1 MNKTVNI
8 WICAV
13 ALAAVSAAGAAPFLR
28 IGSGPLNAS
37 VENERDAAIDRAVA
51 WLVASQSPE
60 GHWGGSN
67 VVATAVAAL
76 AIRGDREEMPKSD
89 AEAVDKAVRWLKS
102 TACTNAIAAMHT
114 KLEARANAM
123 EKSFGESLSNTDKE
137 AIGNLLEGAGSTM
150 TAFLAVMLGVERADS
165 WRKLSLAVLDAHE
178 SVVTTGVVRRAMIV
192 QRRDDAVFDDYRSAE
207 LARLLFF
214 VITGQLTQPLQRAKA
229 CDPALA
235 FIAATFVKTPP
246 PAELKPL
253 VEKLARTWNE
263 GSPAVWLSNPEAGW
277 WLARAINGATGGN
290 LSLPPD
296 ADGNVRNVNWRGI
309 MAGKWISSQRI
320 DSFGNGHWDGDAE
333 KTAFAVLLL
342 NEM

>member
-1 MNKTVNI
+1 MNRMIHNCV
-8 WICAV
+8 CAV
-13 ALAAVSAAGAAPFLR
+13 VLAAASVTCAAAPFLR

-89 AEAVDKAVRWLKS
+89 AEAVEKAVRWLKS
-102 TACTNAIAAMHT
+102 PACTNALSTIPP
-114 KLEARANAM
+114 LRQ
-123 EKSFGESLSNTDKE
+123 ESYLRINGGLPNTP
-137 AIGNLLEGAGSTM
+137 
-150 TAFLAVMLGVERADS
+150 R
-165 WRKLSLAVLDAHE
+165 
-178 SVVTTGVVRRAMIV
+178 
-192 QRRDDAVFDDYRSAE
+192 
-207 LARLLFF
+207 
-214 VITGQLTQPLQRAKA
+214 QRAIA
-229 CDPALA
+229 WRRLALSVLAPTETSVSTNRLGFRPIISFVFERQTIFDEQLSSTLAFALLIRLGGGSGLEVGGSPDDPALA
-235 FIAATFVKTPP
+235 FIAATFVTLPP

-253 VEKLARTWNE
+253 VEKLARIWNE

-277 WLARAINGATGGN
+277 WLARAINGATGGD

-296 ADGNVRNVNWRGI
+296 ADGRVRNVNWRGI
-309 MAGKWISSQRI
+309 MAGKWINSQRI

>member
-1 MNKTVNI
+1 MNRMIHNCV
-8 WICAV
+8 CAV
-13 ALAAVSAAGAAPFLR
+13 VLAAASVTCVAAPFLR

-60 GHWGGSN
+60 GDWGGSN

-76 AIRGDREEMPKSD
+76 AVRGDREEMPKSD
-89 AEAVDKAVRWLKS
+89 AEAVERAVKWLKS
-102 TACTNAIAAMHT
+102 PACTNALYTIPPQKSYLRINGVIPNT
-114 KLEARANAM
+114 PRQRA
-123 EKSFGESLSNTDKE
+123 
-137 AIGNLLEGAGSTM
+137 I
-150 TAFLAVMLGVERADS
+150 S
-165 WRKLSLAVLDAHE
+165 WRRLSLNVLAQSETNASTNNPTLHPVISFVFERQTIFDEQLSSTLAFALLIHL
-178 SVVTTGVVRRAMIV
+178 GRR
-192 QRRDDAVFDDYRSAE
+192 SE
-207 LARLLFF
+207 LEVGGA
-214 VITGQLTQPLQRAKA
+214 PD
-229 CDPALA
+229 DPALA

-263 GSPAVWLSNPEAGW
+263 GSPAIWLSNPEAGW

-309 MAGKWISSQRI
+309 MAGKWINSQRI
-320 DSFGNGHWDGDAE
+320 DLEGNGHWDNDAE

>member
-1 MNKTVNI
+1 MTIVQI
-8 WICAV
+8 CVCAV
-13 ALAAVSAAGAAPFLR
+13 VLAAASAAGAAPFLR

-76 AIRGDREEMPKSD
+76 AVRGDREEMPQAD
-89 AEAVDKAVRWLKS
+89 AAAVDKAVKWLKS
-102 TACTNAIAAMHT
+102 PACTNALYTIPPQKSYLRINGVIPNTPRQRAIAWRRLALPVLAPTGTSVSTNRLGFHGVISFVFERQT
-114 KLEARANAM
+114 IFDEQLSSTLANA
-123 EKSFGESLSNTDKE
+123 
-137 AIGNLLEGAGSTM
+137 LLVRLGGWSELEVGGAP
-150 TAFLAVMLGVERADS
+150 D
-165 WRKLSLAVLDAHE
+165 
-178 SVVTTGVVRRAMIV
+178 
-192 QRRDDAVFDDYRSAE
+192 
-207 LARLLFF
+207 
-214 VITGQLTQPLQRAKA
+214 
-229 CDPALA
+229 DPALA

-296 ADGNVRNVNWRGI
+296 ADGRVRNVNWRGI
-309 MAGKWISSQRI
+309 MAGRWINSQRI
-320 DSFGNGHWDGDAE
+320 DREGNGHWDNDAE
-333 KTAFAVLLL
+333 RTAFAVLLL

>member
-1 MNKTVNI
+1 MEKIVHVCA
-8 WICAV
+8 CAV
-13 ALAAVSAAGAAPFLR
+13 VLAASVVGAAPFLR

-60 GHWGGSN
+60 GYWGDSN

-76 AIRGDREEMPKSD
+76 AVRGDREVMPKSD
-89 AEAVDKAVRWLKS
+89 AEAVERAVKWLKS
-102 TACTNAIAAMHT
+102 PACTNALYTIPPQ
-114 KLEARANAM
+114 
-123 EKSFGESLSNTDKE
+123 KSYLRINGVIPNTP
-137 AIGNLLEGAGSTM
+137 
-150 TAFLAVMLGVERADS
+150 R
-165 WRKLSLAVLDAHE
+165 
-178 SVVTTGVVRRAMIV
+178 
-192 QRRDDAVFDDYRSAE
+192 
-207 LARLLFF
+207 
-214 VITGQLTQPLQRAKA
+214 QRAIA
-229 CDPALA
+229 WRRLALNVLAPSETNAATNNPGLRPIISFVFERQTIFDEQLSSTLAFGLLVRLGGRSELEVGGAPDDPALA
-235 FIAATFVKTPP
+235 FIAATFVTPP
-246 PAELKPL
+246 PLAELKPL

-296 ADGNVRNVNWRGI
+296 ADGRVRNVNWRGI
-309 MAGKWISSQRI
+309 MAGKWINSQRI
-320 DSFGNGHWDGDAE
+320 DREGNGHWDGDAE

>member
-1 MNKTVNI
+1 MTIVQI
-8 WICAV
+8 CVCAV
-13 ALAAVSAAGAAPFLR
+13 VLAAASAAGAAPFLR
-28 IGSGPLNAS
+28 FGSGPLNAS

-76 AIRGDREEMPKSD
+76 AVRGDREEMPQAD
-89 AEAVDKAVRWLKS
+89 AAAVDKAVKWLKS
-102 TACTNAIAAMHT
+102 PACTNALYTIPPQ
-114 KLEARANAM
+114 
-123 EKSFGESLSNTDKE
+123 KSYLRINGVIPNTP
-137 AIGNLLEGAGSTM
+137 
-150 TAFLAVMLGVERADS
+150 R
-165 WRKLSLAVLDAHE
+165 
-178 SVVTTGVVRRAMIV
+178 
-192 QRRDDAVFDDYRSAE
+192 
-207 LARLLFF
+207 
-214 VITGQLTQPLQRAKA
+214 QRAIA
-229 CDPALA
+229 WRRLALNVLAPSETNAATNNPGLRPIISFVFERQTIFDEQLSSTLAFGLLVRLGGRSELEVGGAPDDPALA
-235 FIAATFVKTPP
+235 FIAATFVTPP
-246 PAELKPL
+246 PLAELKPL

-296 ADGNVRNVNWRGI
+296 ADGRVRNVNWRGI
-309 MAGKWISSQRI
+309 MAGKWINSQRI
-320 DSFGNGHWDGDAE
+320 DREGNGHWDNDAE

>member
-1 MNKTVNI
+1 MKVNAI
-8 WICAV
+8 VFCCSA
-13 ALAAVSAAGAAPFLR
+13 ALAAWSAPFLR

-67 VVATAVAAL
+67 VVATAAAAL
-76 AIRGDREEMPKSD
+76 AIRGDREEMPQAD
-89 AEAVDKAVRWLKS
+89 AAAVDKAVKWLKS
-102 TACTNAIAAMHT
+102 PACTNALYTIPPQ
-114 KLEARANAM
+114 
-123 EKSFGESLSNTDKE
+123 KSYLRINGVIPNTP
-137 AIGNLLEGAGSTM
+137 
-150 TAFLAVMLGVERADS
+150 R
-165 WRKLSLAVLDAHE
+165 
-178 SVVTTGVVRRAMIV
+178 
-192 QRRDDAVFDDYRSAE
+192 
-207 LARLLFF
+207 
-214 VITGQLTQPLQRAKA
+214 QRAIA
-229 CDPALA
+229 WRRLALSVLAPTETSVSTNHLGFHGVISFVFERQTIFDEQLSSTLAFALLIRLGGRSELEVGGAPDDPALA

-277 WLARAINGATGGN
+277 WLARAINGATGGD
-290 LSLPPD
+290 LSLPAD
-296 ADGNVRNVNWRGI
+296 ADGRVRNVNWRGI
-309 MAGKWISSQRI
+309 MAGKWINSQRI

>member
-1 MNKTVNI
+1 MKVNAI
-8 WICAV
+8 VLCC
-13 ALAAVSAAGAAPFLR
+13 LAALSAGAAPFLR

-60 GHWGGSN
+60 GYWGDSN

-76 AIRGDREEMPKSD
+76 AVRGDREEMPKFD
-89 AEAVDKAVRWLKS
+89 AETVDKAVRWLKS
-102 TACTNAIAAMHT
+102 AACTNALYTIPP
-114 KLEARANAM
+114 LPQ
-123 EKSFGESLSNTDKE
+123 ESHFRINGVIPNTP
-137 AIGNLLEGAGSTM
+137 
-150 TAFLAVMLGVERADS
+150 R
-165 WRKLSLAVLDAHE
+165 
-178 SVVTTGVVRRAMIV
+178 
-192 QRRDDAVFDDYRSAE
+192 
-207 LARLLFF
+207 
-214 VITGQLTQPLQRAKA
+214 QRAIAWRRLALKVLA
-229 CDPALA
+229 PTGTNVSTNRLGFRGVISFVFERQTIFDEQLSSTLADALNIRLGGWSELEFDGAPDDPALA

-277 WLARAINGATGGN
+277 WLARAINGATGGD
-290 LSLPPD
+290 LSLPAD
-296 ADGNVRNVNWRGI
+296 ADGRVRNVNWRGI
-309 MAGKWISSQRI
+309 MAGKWINSQRI
-320 DSFGNGHWDGDAE
+320 DSFGNGYWDDDPE

>member
-1 MNKTVNI
+1 MKRMIHNCV
-8 WICAV
+8 CAV
-13 ALAAVSAAGAAPFLR
+13 VLAAASVTCAAAPFLR

-89 AEAVDKAVRWLKS
+89 AEAVDKAVKWLKS
-102 TACTNAIAAMHT
+102 PACTNALSTIPP
-114 KLEARANAM
+114 LRQ
-123 EKSFGESLSNTDKE
+123 ESYLRINGGLPNTP
-137 AIGNLLEGAGSTM
+137 
-150 TAFLAVMLGVERADS
+150 R
-165 WRKLSLAVLDAHE
+165 
-178 SVVTTGVVRRAMIV
+178 
-192 QRRDDAVFDDYRSAE
+192 
-207 LARLLFF
+207 
-214 VITGQLTQPLQRAKA
+214 QRAIA
-229 CDPALA
+229 WRRLAMNVLAPTGTNVSTNRLGFRGVISFVFERQTIFDEQLSSTLADALNIRLGGWSELEFGGAPDDPALA

-253 VEKLARTWNE
+253 VENLARTWNE
-263 GSPAVWLSNPEAGW
+263 RSPAVWLSNPEAGW
-277 WLARAINGATGGN
+277 WLARAINGATGGD

-296 ADGNVRNVNWRGI
+296 ADGRVRNVNWRGI
-309 MAGKWISSQRI
+309 MAGKWINSQRI
-320 DSFGNGHWDGDAE
+320 DREGNGHWDGDPE

>member
-1 MNKTVNI
+1 MKVRDFVLCCLVTSIV
-8 WICAV
+8 
-13 ALAAVSAAGAAPFLR
+13 GTAAPFLR

-89 AEAVDKAVRWLKS
+89 AEAVERAVKWLKS
-102 TACTNAIAAMHT
+102 PACTNALYTIPPQ
-114 KLEARANAM
+114 
-123 EKSFGESLSNTDKE
+123 KSYLRINGVIPNTP
-137 AIGNLLEGAGSTM
+137 
-150 TAFLAVMLGVERADS
+150 R
-165 WRKLSLAVLDAHE
+165 
-178 SVVTTGVVRRAMIV
+178 
-192 QRRDDAVFDDYRSAE
+192 
-207 LARLLFF
+207 
-214 VITGQLTQPLQRAKA
+214 QRAIA
-229 CDPALA
+229 WRRLALNVLTPSETNVATNNLGLRPVISFVFERQTIFDEQLSSTLAFGLLVRLGGRSELEVGGAPDDPALA
-235 FIAATFVKTPP
+235 FIAATFVTPPP

-277 WLARAINGATGGN
+277 WLARAINGATGGD

-296 ADGNVRNVNWRGI
+296 ADGRVRKVNWRGI
-309 MAGKWISSQRI
+309 MAGKWINSQRI
-320 DSFGNGHWDGDAE
+320 DGAGNGHWDNDPE
-333 KTAFAVLLL
+333 RTAFAVLLL

>member
-1 MNKTVNI
+1 MKKY
-8 WICAV
+8 
-13 ALAAVSAAGAAPFLR
+13 VSAFLSCCLIVSATWAAPFLR

-89 AEAVDKAVRWLKS
+89 AEAVDKAVKWLKS
-102 TACTNAIAAMHT
+102 PACTNALSIIPP
-114 KLEARANAM
+114 LPQ
-123 EKSFGESLSNTDKE
+123 ESYLRINGGLPNTP
-137 AIGNLLEGAGSTM
+137 
-150 TAFLAVMLGVERADS
+150 R
-165 WRKLSLAVLDAHE
+165 
-178 SVVTTGVVRRAMIV
+178 
-192 QRRDDAVFDDYRSAE
+192 
-207 LARLLFF
+207 
-214 VITGQLTQPLQRAKA
+214 QRAIA
-229 CDPALA
+229 WRRLALSVLAPTGTSVSTNRLGFHAVISFVFERQTIFDEQLSSTLAFALLVRLGGRSELEVGGAPDDPALA
-235 FIAATFVKTPP
+235 FIAATFVAPPP
-246 PAELKPL
+246 PAELKSL

-277 WLARAINGATGGN
+277 WLARAINGATGGD
-290 LSLPPD
+290 LSLPSD
-296 ADGNVRNVNWRGI
+296 ADGRVRNVNWRGI
-309 MAGKWISSQRI
+309 MAGKWINSQRI
-320 DSFGNGHWDGDAE
+320 DGAGNGHWDNDPE

>member
-1 MNKTVNI
+1 MKSCSAI
-8 WICAV
+8 PKL
-13 ALAAVSAAGAAPFLR
+13 ALAAAFLTTACVATPFLR

-76 AIRGDREEMPKSD
+76 AIRGDRSEIPP
-89 AEAVDKAVRWLKS
+89 AEAAAVDKAVKWLKS
-102 TACTNAIAAMHT
+102 PACTNSMAAVRA
-114 KLEARANAM
+114 KLEARAHAM
-123 EKSFGESLSNTDKE
+123 EKSLGESLSHANEE
-137 AIGNLLEGAGSTM
+137 ATSTLSALLMA
-150 TAFLAVMLGVERADS
+150 MLGGDRADA
-165 WRKLSLAVLDAHE
+165 WRELSLAVLDSHE
-178 SVVTTGVVRRAMIV
+178 SAIPTGVVRRVMIV
-192 QRRDDAVFDDYRSAE
+192 QRRDDVVFDDCRSAE
-207 LARLLFF
+207 LARLLFLA
-214 VITGQLTQPLQRAKA
+214 ITGQLSQPLQRAKA

-235 FIAATFVKTPP
+235 FIAATFVAPPP

-253 VEKLARTWNE
+253 VENLARIWNE

-296 ADGNVRNVNWRGI
+296 ADGRVRNVNWRGI
-309 MAGKWISSQRI
+309 MAGKWINSQRI
-320 DSFGNGHWDGDAE
+320 DREGNGHWDNDAE

>member
-1 MNKTVNI
+1 MKVNAI
-8 WICAV
+8 VLCC
-13 ALAAVSAAGAAPFLR
+13 LAALSAGAAPFLR

-60 GHWGGSN
+60 GHWGDSN

-76 AIRGDREEMPKSD
+76 AIRGDREEVPKSD
-89 AEAVDKAVRWLKS
+89 AEAVDKAVKWLKS
-102 TACTNAIAAMHT
+102 AACTNALSTIPP
-114 KLEARANAM
+114 LRQ
-123 EKSFGESLSNTDKE
+123 ESYLRINGGLPNTP
-137 AIGNLLEGAGSTM
+137 
-150 TAFLAVMLGVERADS
+150 R
-165 WRKLSLAVLDAHE
+165 
-178 SVVTTGVVRRAMIV
+178 
-192 QRRDDAVFDDYRSAE
+192 
-207 LARLLFF
+207 
-214 VITGQLTQPLQRAKA
+214 QRAIA
-229 CDPALA
+229 WRRLAMNVLAPTGTSVSTNHLGFHCVISFVFERQTIFDEQLSSTLAFALLIRLGGRSELEFGGAPDDPALA

-246 PAELKPL
+246 LAELKPL

-277 WLARAINGATGGN
+277 WLARAINGATGGD
-290 LSLPPD
+290 LALPAD
-296 ADGNVRNVNWRGI
+296 ADGRVRNVNWRGI
-309 MAGKWISSQRI
+309 MAGKWINSQRI

>member
-1 MNKTVNI
+1 MNRMIHNCV
-8 WICAV
+8 CAV
-13 ALAAVSAAGAAPFLR
+13 VFAAASVTCAAAPFLR

-76 AIRGDREEMPKSD
+76 AVRGDREELSKTD
-89 AEAVDKAVRWLKS
+89 AEAVERAVKWLTS
-102 TACTNAIAAMHT
+102 PAVTNALSSIPPLPQESYFRINGRIPNTPKKRAIAWRRLALNVLSPGT
-114 KLEARANAM
+114 NVSTNNPGPRPTISFVFERQTIFDEQVSSTLANA
-123 EKSFGESLSNTDKE
+123 
-137 AIGNLLEGAGSTM
+137 LLVRLGGWSELEVGGAPS
-150 TAFLAVMLGVERADS
+150 
-165 WRKLSLAVLDAHE
+165 
-178 SVVTTGVVRRAMIV
+178 
-192 QRRDDAVFDDYRSAE
+192 
-207 LARLLFF
+207 
-214 VITGQLTQPLQRAKA
+214 
-229 CDPALA
+229 DPALA

-253 VEKLARTWNE
+253 IEKLARTWNE
-263 GSPAVWLSNPEAGW
+263 GTPAVWLSNPEAGW

-296 ADGNVRNVNWRGI
+296 ADGRVRNVNWRGI
-309 MAGKWISSQRI
+309 MAGKWINSQRI
-320 DSFGNGHWDGDAE
+320 DREGNGHWDGDAE

>member
-1 MNKTVNI
+1 MKVRTFVL
-8 WICAV
+8 CC
-13 ALAAVSAAGAAPFLR
+13 LAAVSAAGAAPFLR

-67 VVATAVAAL
+67 VVATAAAAL
-76 AIRGDREEMPKSD
+76 AIRGDREEMPQAD
-89 AEAVDKAVRWLKS
+89 AAAVDKAVRWLKS
-102 TACTNAIAAMHT
+102 AACTNALSTIPP
-114 KLEARANAM
+114 LPQ
-123 EKSFGESLSNTDKE
+123 ESHLRINGGITNTP
-137 AIGNLLEGAGSTM
+137 
-150 TAFLAVMLGVERADS
+150 R
-165 WRKLSLAVLDAHE
+165 
-178 SVVTTGVVRRAMIV
+178 RRAIAW
-192 QRRDDAVFDDYRSAE
+192 RRLALKVLAPTGTNVSTNRLGFRVVISFVFERQTIFDEQLSSTLADALNIRLGGWSE
-207 LARLLFF
+207 LEFGGA
-214 VITGQLTQPLQRAKA
+214 PD
-229 CDPALA
+229 DPALA

-277 WLARAINGATGGN
+277 WLARAINGATGGD

-296 ADGNVRNVNWRGI
+296 ADGRVRNVNWRGI
-309 MAGKWISSQRI
+309 MAGKWINSQRI
-320 DSFGNGHWDGDAE
+320 DSFGNGHWDGDPE

>member
-1 MNKTVNI
+1 MNTIVQI

-13 ALAAVSAAGAAPFLR
+13 VLAAASVVGAAPFLR

-37 VENERDAAIDRAVA
+37 VENERDAALDRAVA

-76 AIRGDREEMPKSD
+76 AIRGDREVMPQTD
-89 AEAVDKAVRWLKS
+89 AAAVDKAVKWLKS
-102 TACTNAIAAMHT
+102 PACTNALSTIPR
-114 KLEARANAM
+114 LPQ
-123 EKSFGESLSNTDKE
+123 ESYLRINGGIPNTP
-137 AIGNLLEGAGSTM
+137 
-150 TAFLAVMLGVERADS
+150 R
-165 WRKLSLAVLDAHE
+165 
-178 SVVTTGVVRRAMIV
+178 
-192 QRRDDAVFDDYRSAE
+192 
-207 LARLLFF
+207 
-214 VITGQLTQPLQRAKA
+214 QRAIA
-229 CDPALA
+229 WRRLALSVLAPTETSVSTNRLGFHAIISFVFERQTIFDEQLSSTLAFALLVRLGGRSELEVGGAPDDPALA
-235 FIAATFVKTPP
+235 FIAATFVTPP
-246 PAELKPL
+246 PLAELKPL

-296 ADGNVRNVNWRGI
+296 ADGRVRNVNWRGI
-309 MAGKWISSQRI
+309 MAGKWINSQRI
-320 DSFGNGHWDGDAE
+320 DREGNGHWDGDAE

>member
-89 AEAVDKAVRWLKS
+89 AEAVEKAVRWLKS
-102 TACTNAIAAMHT
+102 TACTNALSTIPP
-114 KLEARANAM
+114 LRQ
-123 EKSFGESLSNTDKE
+123 ESYLRINGGLPNTP
-137 AIGNLLEGAGSTM
+137 
-150 TAFLAVMLGVERADS
+150 R
-165 WRKLSLAVLDAHE
+165 
-178 SVVTTGVVRRAMIV
+178 
-192 QRRDDAVFDDYRSAE
+192 
-207 LARLLFF
+207 
-214 VITGQLTQPLQRAKA
+214 QRAIA
-229 CDPALA
+229 WRRLAMNVLAPTGTGASTNNPTLHPVISFVFERQTIFDEQLSSTLADALNIRLGGWSELEFGGFPDDPALA
-235 FIAATFVKTPP
+235 FIAATFVATPP

-253 VEKLARTWNE
+253 VENLARTWNE

-309 MAGKWISSQRI
+309 MAGKWINSQRI

>member
-1 MNKTVNI
+1 MKVKAI
-8 WICAV
+8 VLGCLV
-13 ALAAVSAAGAAPFLR
+13 VSAGWGAPFLR

-60 GHWGGSN
+60 GYWGDSN

-76 AIRGDREEMPKSD
+76 AVRGDREEMPKFD
-89 AEAVDKAVRWLKS
+89 AEAVDKAVKWLKS
-102 TACTNAIAAMHT
+102 PACMNSMTAVRA
-114 KLEARANAM
+114 KLEARAKAM
-123 EKSFGESLSNTDKE
+123 EKSFDESLSETNKE
-137 AIGNLLEGAGSTM
+137 AMSTM
-150 TAFLAVMLGVERADS
+150 TTLLTVMLGVDRADS
-165 WRKLSLAVLDAHE
+165 WRELSLVVLDAHE
-178 SVVTTGVVRRAMIV
+178 SVVTNGAVHRAMIV
-192 QRRDDAVFDDYRSAE
+192 QHRDDAVFDDYRSAE
-207 LARLLFF
+207 LARLLFR

-235 FIAATFVKTPP
+235 FIANTFVKTPP

-253 VEKLARTWNE
+253 VENLARTWNE

-277 WLARAINGATGGN
+277 WLARAINGATGGD

-296 ADGNVRNVNWRGI
+296 ADGRVRNVNWRGI
-309 MAGKWISSQRI
+309 MAGKWINSQRI
-320 DSFGNGHWDGDAE
+320 DREGNGHWDNDPE